1 MGAAAAPAVA
11 AVPVTP
17 RLRTLD
23 DTCRSFAAH
32 LPPGLRAYAATL
44 PHRLGLTEH
53 RDGRWEDFWVL
64 AINRDL
70 PGYAAEDPG
79 RRSGSAVPA
88 RALERF
94 RAAHH
99 CAIAY
104 CLIADRLVDRQVAPD
119 LQMVALRDLFLRL
132 WEHELSAA
140 VGDPARGRA
149 ELAAALVALR
159 RGTWLEV
166 RGIRERALDAA
177 TYAAQ
182 TRDKLRWGSTAAA
195 AMLRGAGHPER
206 AGLLE
211 RAYDRFCFALQ
222 CLDDAMDCEEDLRTR
237 GMTTP
242 SLLGVP
248 EGALVRAVPPL
259 LDAAIRMAGEAR
271 LSRLVAWLRDF
282 RRMAERIEPG
292 GDARRNEEEG
302 QALAAAAEEVL

>member
-1 MGAAAAPAVA
+1 MGAPSAP
-11 AVPVTP
+11 
-17 RLRTLD
+17 TLD
-23 DTCRSFAAH
+23 TTCRSFTDH

-53 RDGRWEDFWVL
+53 ADGRWEDFWVL

-70 PGYAAEDPG
+70 PGYAAEHPSHRG
-79 RRSGSAVPA
+79 RAVVPA

-99 CAIAY
+99 CAIVH

-119 LQMVALRDLFLRL
+119 LQMVVLRDLFLRL
-132 WEHELSAA
+132 WEHELCAA
-140 VGDPARGRA
+140 VGDPARARA

-159 RGTWLEV
+159 KGTWLEL
-166 RGIRERALDAA
+166 RGIRQRALDAA

-195 AMLRGAGHPER
+195 AMLRGAGHPGR
-206 AGLLE
+206 ASLLE

-222 CLDDAMDCEEDLRTR
+222 CLDDALDCEEDLRTR

-259 LDAAIRMAGEAR
+259 LGSAIRMAEEAD
-271 LSRLVAWLRDF
+271 LPALAAWMRDF
-282 RRMAERIEPG
+282 RRMAQRIDPG
-292 GDARRNEEEG
+292 GDARRNEEHG
-302 QALAAAAEEVL
+302 RALAAAAEEVL

>member
-1 MGAAAAPAVA
+1 MGAPA
-11 AVPVTP
+11 
-17 RLRTLD
+17 TLD
-23 DTCRSFAAH
+23 DTCRSFTAH
-32 LPPGLRAYAATL
+32 LPPGIRAYAAAL

-70 PGYAAEDPG
+70 PGYAAEV
-79 RRSGSAVPA
+79 APA
-88 RALERF
+88 TALERF

-99 CAIAY
+99 CAVVH

-119 LQMVALRDLFLRL
+119 LQMVVLRDLFLRL
-132 WEHELSAA
+132 WEHELSAGL
-140 VGDPARGRA
+140 GDPARGRA

-159 RGTWLEV
+159 RGTWLEL

-177 TYAAQ
+177 TYAVQ

-195 AMLRGAGHPER
+195 AMLRGAGQADR
-206 AGLLE
+206 AALLE

-222 CLDDAMDCEEDLRTR
+222 CLDDAMDCEEDMRTR

-271 LSRLVAWLRDF
+271 LSRLVDWLRDF
-282 RRMAERIEPG
+282 RRMAERIDPG

-302 QALAAAAEEVL
+302 RALAAAAGEVL